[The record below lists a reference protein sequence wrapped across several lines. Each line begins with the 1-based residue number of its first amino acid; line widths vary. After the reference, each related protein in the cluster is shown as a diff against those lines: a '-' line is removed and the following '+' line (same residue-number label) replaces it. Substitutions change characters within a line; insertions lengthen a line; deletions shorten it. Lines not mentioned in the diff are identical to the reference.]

1 MEKWRVVGG
10 QSAYLQDLLTGGG
23 CQFGERSVFKLNG
36 RGRGVHFKHE
46 LTKQTWL
53 VPSCLFLFLRGQGT
67 VRTDYYGIRCEEDY
81 GMVLP
86 LTVLLSLILGSSS
99 NNDGTKES
107 VYIRKEFNSH
117 RICLDHQHGS
127 HFIVWPPW
135 RRAKPLYRRLKGN
148 WGRVSRQRVQEG
160 HHLFKVDNI
169 NKKDTKEIW
178 YRLTP

>member
-36 RGRGVHFKHE
+36 RGRRVHFKHE

-86 LTVLLSLILGSSS
+86 LTALLSFISGSSS

-107 VYIRKEFNSH
+107 IYIRKSSTPTGFVWTTNMAVISLYGRRDVVPNRSIAGWRATGVESADRGFKRVTIFSKSIILIK
-117 RICLDHQHGS
+117 RI
-127 HFIVWPPW
+127 
-135 RRAKPLYRRLKGN
+135 
-148 WGRVSRQRVQEG
+148 QR
-160 HHLFKVDNI
+160 KY
-169 NKKDTKEIW
+169 DTD
-178 YRLTP
+178 